1 MLLLKIPQA
10 ICSFLYSFFIFPLCE
25 VFLLHRNL
33 RSGPHCSC
41 KHFTG
46 FQADGEDNAILQ
58 YCNYMT
64 VSTNF
69 VVFSHEFPYHIPTL
83 LPLCI
88 GEKKKRLVESENLKV
103 SQTIQ
108 QHWGEFPNRHS
119 KSNMS
124 KHYILHTGRG
134 EKLQI
139 PQQVHLHCRYHV
151 NHPVL

>member
-10 ICSFLYSFFIFPLCE
+10 ICSFLDSFFIFPLCE

-69 VVFSHEFPYHIPTL
+69 IVFSHEFPYHIPTL

-88 GEKKKRLVESENLKV
+88 GEKKKGWLSQKIWKCLRQYSSIGENFRTGIVSPICQNITYYTLVEGRNSR
-103 SQTIQ
+103 
-108 QHWGEFPNRHS
+108 FHS
-119 KSNMS
+119 KSICTVDTM
-124 KHYILHTGRG
+124 
-134 EKLQI
+134 
-139 PQQVHLHCRYHV
+139 
-151 NHPVL
+151 